1 MDIQFVSF
9 EQYCNLKKYKKFCDK
24 TIYKTFNELQKY
36 KDTEGNIID
45 ELSLFNKYISECT
58 KDNKEL
64 IINKNSMKTEDI
76 KSKEKKERVLGWKEN
91 LKLAFQQNKDIDPKN
106 LSEKEKK
113 YWQELQTSDVKK
125 KPKVTLLDKAKSL
138 KEKIIANAN
147 IFADKILNKAIA
159 KEEQQKAWET
169 RKEELKAEA
178 AKKRK
183 EAALKKREEKA
194 KKLTQIHAS
203 IPTKDTSKKQ
213 KAIDKEI
220 EKKHDEKMIAMETK
234 FENFNPKQRKLTKE
248 ERIERNR
255 KRAIKLVHHEE
266 IKDKI
271 KHTTKEEREKAAA
284 EARKAAYLAYKAE
297 MQRQAS
303 EIEADPTYQ
312 ARQKKRAKSEQE
324 RLNML
329 AEKRKAR
336 MDKLQRV
343 ELTQKQK
350 TLKDLEHFKLA
361 QERRNKKKLER
372 RQMYLS
378 KGGIQLPKVKNKVEI
393 RPIVEQPK
401 KQDSSKHRY
410 IVRTQYIDQPS
421 LTGDRVGAIV
431 CLPDK
436 LKDIVKYSFNKM
448 MEKESDKVVGY
459 FIYDSDNPEVC
470 IMEMV
475 NSKYREIDGVTI
487 TRLQKQDKTAA

>member
-1 MDIQFVSF
+1 
-9 EQYCNLKKYKKFCDK
+9 
-24 TIYKTFNELQKY
+24 
-36 KDTEGNIID
+36 
-45 ELSLFNKYISECT
+45 
-58 KDNKEL
+58 
-64 IINKNSMKTEDI
+64 MKTKDI
-76 KSKEKKERVLGWKEN
+76 KSTEKK
-91 LKLAFQQNKDIDPKN
+91 
-106 LSEKEKK
+106 
-113 YWQELQTSDVKK
+113 TSS
-125 KPKVTLLDKAKSL
+125 LDKVKAL

-147 IFADKILNKAIA
+147 ALADRILNKAIA

-169 RKEELKAEA
+169 RKKELKAEA

-194 KKLTQIHAS
+194 KKLSQIHSS

-213 KAIDKEI
+213 KAIDKVI
-220 EKKHDEKMIAMETK
+220 EEKHDEKMIAKETK
-234 FENFNPKQRKLTKE
+234 FEDFNPKRQKLTKE
-248 ERIERNR
+248 ERIERNK
-255 KRAIKLVHHEE
+255 KRAIKLIHHKE
-266 IKDKI
+266 IKDKT
-271 KHTTKEEREKAAA
+271 KHITKEEKERIAA
-284 EARKAAYLAYKAE
+284 EARKAGYLAYKAE
-297 MQRQAS
+297 MQKQAS
-303 EIEADPTYQ
+303 EIAADPKAYQ
-312 ARQKKRAKSEQE
+312 ARQEKRKKSEQE

-361 QERRNKKKLER
+361 QERRNEKKLQR

-378 KGGIQLPKVKNKVEI
+378 KGGIQLPKVKNKVEV
-393 RPIVEQPK
+393 RPIIEQPK

>member
-1 MDIQFVSF
+1 
-9 EQYCNLKKYKKFCDK
+9 
-24 TIYKTFNELQKY
+24 
-36 KDTEGNIID
+36 
-45 ELSLFNKYISECT
+45 
-58 KDNKEL
+58 
-64 IINKNSMKTEDI
+64 MKTKDI
-76 KSKEKKERVLGWKEN
+76 KSTEKK
-91 LKLAFQQNKDIDPKN
+91 I
-106 LSEKEKK
+106 S
-113 YWQELQTSDVKK
+113 S
-125 KPKVTLLDKAKSL
+125 LDKVKAL

-147 IFADKILNKAIA
+147 ALADRILSKAIA
-159 KEEQQKAWET
+159 KEEQEKAWET
-169 RKEELKAEA
+169 KKEELKAEA

-194 KKLTQIHAS
+194 KKLSQIHS
-203 IPTKDTSKKQ
+203 SVPTKDTSKKQ
-213 KAIDKEI
+213 KAIDKAI
-220 EKKHDEKMIAMETK
+220 EEKHDEKMIAKETK
-234 FENFNPKQRKLTKE
+234 FEDFNPKRQKLTKE
-248 ERIERNR
+248 ERIERNK
-255 KRAIKLVHHEE
+255 KRAIKLIHHKE
-266 IKDKI
+266 IKDKT
-271 KHTTKEEREKAAA
+271 KHITKEEKEKIAA
-284 EARKAAYLAYKAE
+284 EARKAGYLAYKAE
-297 MQRQAS
+297 MQKQAS
-303 EIEADPTYQ
+303 EIAADPKAYQ
-312 ARQKKRAKSEQE
+312 ARQEKRKESEQE

-350 TLKDLEHFKLA
+350 ILKDLEHFKLA
-361 QERRNKKKLER
+361 QERRNEKKLQR

-378 KGGIQLPKVKNKVEI
+378 KGGIQLPKVKNKVEV
-393 RPIVEQPK
+393 RPIIEQPK

>member
-1 MDIQFVSF
+1 
-9 EQYCNLKKYKKFCDK
+9 
-24 TIYKTFNELQKY
+24 
-36 KDTEGNIID
+36 
-45 ELSLFNKYISECT
+45 
-58 KDNKEL
+58 
-64 IINKNSMKTEDI
+64 MKTKDI
-76 KSKEKKERVLGWKEN
+76 KSTEKK
-91 LKLAFQQNKDIDPKN
+91 
-106 LSEKEKK
+106 
-113 YWQELQTSDVKK
+113 TSS
-125 KPKVTLLDKAKSL
+125 LDKVKAL

-147 IFADKILNKAIA
+147 ALADRILSKAIA
-159 KEEQQKAWET
+159 KEEQEKAWET
-169 RKEELKAEA
+169 RKKELKAEA

-194 KKLTQIHAS
+194 KKLSQIHSS

-213 KAIDKEI
+213 KAIDKVI
-220 EKKHDEKMIAMETK
+220 EEKHDEKMIAKETK
-234 FENFNPKQRKLTKE
+234 FEDFNPKRQKLTKE

-255 KRAIKLVHHEE
+255 KRAIKLVHHKE
-266 IKDKI
+266 IKDKT
-271 KHTTKEEREKAAA
+271 KHITKEEKERIAA
-284 EARKAAYLAYKAE
+284 EARKAGYLAYKAE
-297 MQRQAS
+297 MQKQAS
-303 EIEADPTYQ
+303 EIAADPKAYQ
-312 ARQKKRAKSEQE
+312 ARQEKRKKSEQE

-361 QERRNKKKLER
+361 QERRNEKKLQR

-378 KGGIQLPKVKNKVEI
+378 KGGIQLPKVKNKVEV
-393 RPIVEQPK
+393 RPIIEQPK

>member
-1 MDIQFVSF
+1 
-9 EQYCNLKKYKKFCDK
+9 
-24 TIYKTFNELQKY
+24 
-36 KDTEGNIID
+36 
-45 ELSLFNKYISECT
+45 
-58 KDNKEL
+58 
-64 IINKNSMKTEDI
+64 MKTKDI
-76 KSKEKKERVLGWKEN
+76 KSTEKK
-91 LKLAFQQNKDIDPKN
+91 I
-106 LSEKEKK
+106 S
-113 YWQELQTSDVKK
+113 S
-125 KPKVTLLDKAKSL
+125 LDKVKAL

-147 IFADKILNKAIA
+147 ALADRILSKAIA
-159 KEEQQKAWET
+159 KEEQEKAWET

-194 KKLTQIHAS
+194 KKLSQIHSS

-213 KAIDKEI
+213 KAIDKAI
-220 EKKHDEKMIAMETK
+220 EEKHDEKMIAKETK
-234 FENFNPKQRKLTKE
+234 FEDFNPKRQKLTKE
-248 ERIERNR
+248 EKE
-255 KRAIKLVHHEE
+255 
-266 IKDKI
+266 KI
-271 KHTTKEEREKAAA
+271 AA
-284 EARKAAYLAYKAE
+284 EARKAGYLAYKAK
-297 MQRQAS
+297 MQKQAS
-303 EIEADPTYQ
+303 EIAADPKAYQ
-312 ARQKKRAKSEQE
+312 VRQEKRKKSEQE

-361 QERRNKKKLER
+361 QERRNEKKLQR

-378 KGGIQLPKVKNKVEI
+378 KGSVQLPKVKNKVEV

>member
-1 MDIQFVSF
+1 MA
-9 EQYCNLKKYKKFCDK
+9 
-24 TIYKTFNELQKY
+24 
-36 KDTEGNIID
+36 
-45 ELSLFNKYISECT
+45 T
-58 KDNKEL
+58 K
-64 IINKNSMKTEDI
+64 DI

-91 LKLAFQQNKDIDPKN
+91 LKLAFQQN
-106 LSEKEKK
+106 
-113 YWQELQTSDVKK
+113 
-125 KPKVTLLDKAKSL
+125 
-138 KEKIIANAN
+138 
-147 IFADKILNKAIA
+147 
-159 KEEQQKAWET
+159 
-169 RKEELKAEA
+169 
-178 AKKRK
+178 
-183 EAALKKREEKA
+183 EEKA
-194 KKLTQIHAS
+194 KKLSQIHSS

-213 KAIDKEI
+213 KAIDKAI
-220 EKKHDEKMIAMETK
+220 EEKHDEKMIAKETK
-234 FENFNPKQRKLTKE
+234 FEDFNPKRQKLTKE
-248 ERIERNR
+248 ERIERNK
-255 KRAIKLVHHEE
+255 KRAIKLIHHKE
-266 IKDKI
+266 IKDKT
-271 KHTTKEEREKAAA
+271 KHITKEERERIAA
-284 EARKAAYLAYKAE
+284 EARKAGYLAYKAE
-297 MQRQAS
+297 MQKQAS
-303 EIEADPTYQ
+303 EIAADPKAYQ
-312 ARQKKRAKSEQE
+312 VRQEKRKKSEQE

-361 QERRNKKKLER
+361 QERRNEKKLQR

-378 KGGIQLPKVKNKVEI
+378 KGGIQLPKVKNKVEV
-393 RPIVEQPK
+393 RPIIEQPK

-475 NSKYREIDGVTI
+475 NSKYREIDGVII
-487 TRLQKQDKTAA
+487 TRLQKQNKTAA

>member
-1 MDIQFVSF
+1 MA
-9 EQYCNLKKYKKFCDK
+9 
-24 TIYKTFNELQKY
+24 
-36 KDTEGNIID
+36 
-45 ELSLFNKYISECT
+45 T
-58 KDNKEL
+58 K
-64 IINKNSMKTEDI
+64 DI
-76 KSKEKKERVLGWKEN
+76 KSTEKK
-91 LKLAFQQNKDIDPKN
+91 I
-106 LSEKEKK
+106 S
-113 YWQELQTSDVKK
+113 S
-125 KPKVTLLDKAKSL
+125 LDKVKAL

-147 IFADKILNKAIA
+147 ALADRILSKAIA
-159 KEEQQKAWET
+159 KEEQEKAWET
-169 RKEELKAEA
+169 RKKELKAEA

-194 KKLTQIHAS
+194 KKFSQIHSS

-213 KAIDKEI
+213 KAIDKVI
-220 EKKHDEKMIAMETK
+220 EEKHDEKMIAKETK
-234 FENFNPKQRKLTKE
+234 FEDFNPKRQKLTKE
-248 ERIERNR
+248 KRIERNK
-255 KRAIKLVHHEE
+255 KRAIKLIHHKE
-266 IKDKI
+266 IKDKT
-271 KHTTKEEREKAAA
+271 KHITKEEKERIAA
-284 EARKAAYLAYKAE
+284 EARKAGYLAYKAE
-297 MQRQAS
+297 MQKQAS
-303 EIEADPTYQ
+303 EIAADPKAYQ
-312 ARQKKRAKSEQE
+312 VRQEKRKKSEQE

-361 QERRNKKKLER
+361 QERRNEKKLQR

-378 KGGIQLPKVKNKVEI
+378 KGGIQLPKVKNKVEV

>member
-1 MDIQFVSF
+1 
-9 EQYCNLKKYKKFCDK
+9 
-24 TIYKTFNELQKY
+24 
-36 KDTEGNIID
+36 
-45 ELSLFNKYISECT
+45 
-58 KDNKEL
+58 
-64 IINKNSMKTEDI
+64 MKTKDI
-76 KSKEKKERVLGWKEN
+76 KSTEKK
-91 LKLAFQQNKDIDPKN
+91 I
-106 LSEKEKK
+106 S
-113 YWQELQTSDVKK
+113 S
-125 KPKVTLLDKAKSL
+125 LDKVKAL

-147 IFADKILNKAIA
+147 ALADRILSKAIA
-159 KEEQQKAWET
+159 KEEQEKAWET

-194 KKLTQIHAS
+194 KKLIQIHTS

-213 KAIDKEI
+213 KAIDEEI

-234 FENFNPKQRKLTKE
+234 FEDFDPKRQKLTKE
-248 ERIERNR
+248 ERIERNK
-255 KRAIKLVHHEE
+255 KRAIKLIHHKE

-271 KHTTKEEREKAAA
+271 KHTTKEEREKIAA
-284 EARKAAYLAYKAE
+284 EARKAGYLAYKAE

-303 EIEADPTYQ
+303 EIAADPKAYQ
-312 ARQKKRAKSEQE
+312 ARQEKRTKSEQE

-361 QERRNKKKLER
+361 QERRNEKKLQR

-378 KGGIQLPKVKNKVEI
+378 KDGIQLPKVKNKVEV

-470 IMEMV
+470 IIEMV

-487 TRLQKQDKTAA
+487 TRLQKQNKTAA

>member
-1 MDIQFVSF
+1 
-9 EQYCNLKKYKKFCDK
+9 
-24 TIYKTFNELQKY
+24 
-36 KDTEGNIID
+36 
-45 ELSLFNKYISECT
+45 
-58 KDNKEL
+58 
-64 IINKNSMKTEDI
+64 MKTKDI
-76 KSKEKKERVLGWKEN
+76 KSTEKK
-91 LKLAFQQNKDIDPKN
+91 I
-106 LSEKEKK
+106 S
-113 YWQELQTSDVKK
+113 S
-125 KPKVTLLDKAKSL
+125 LDKVKAL

-147 IFADKILNKAIA
+147 ALADRILSKAIA
-159 KEEQQKAWET
+159 KEEQEKAWET

-194 KKLTQIHAS
+194 KKLSQIHSS

-213 KAIDKEI
+213 KAIDKAI
-220 EKKHDEKMIAMETK
+220 EEKHDEKMIAKETK
-234 FENFNPKQRKLTKE
+234 FEDFNPKRQKLTKE
-248 ERIERNR
+248 ERIERNK
-255 KRAIKLVHHEE
+255 KRAIKLIHHKE

-271 KHTTKEEREKAAA
+271 KHITKEEKEKIAA
-284 EARKAAYLAYKAE
+284 EARKAGYLAYKAE
-297 MQRQAS
+297 MQKQAS
-303 EIEADPTYQ
+303 EIAADPKAYQ
-312 ARQKKRAKSEQE
+312 IRQEKRKKSEQE

-336 MDKLQRV
+336 MDKLQQV

-361 QERRNKKKLER
+361 QERRNEKKLQR

-378 KGGIQLPKVKNKVEI
+378 KGGIQLPKVKNKVEV

>member
-1 MDIQFVSF
+1 
-9 EQYCNLKKYKKFCDK
+9 
-24 TIYKTFNELQKY
+24 
-36 KDTEGNIID
+36 
-45 ELSLFNKYISECT
+45 
-58 KDNKEL
+58 
-64 IINKNSMKTEDI
+64 MKTKDI
-76 KSKEKKERVLGWKEN
+76 KSTEKK
-91 LKLAFQQNKDIDPKN
+91 I
-106 LSEKEKK
+106 S
-113 YWQELQTSDVKK
+113 S
-125 KPKVTLLDKAKSL
+125 LDKVKAL

-147 IFADKILNKAIA
+147 ALADRILSKAIA
-159 KEEQQKAWET
+159 KEEQEKAWET

-194 KKLTQIHAS
+194 KKLSQIHSS

-213 KAIDKEI
+213 KAIDKAI
-220 EKKHDEKMIAMETK
+220 EEKHDEKMIAKETK
-234 FENFNPKQRKLTKE
+234 FEDFNPKRQKLTKE
-248 ERIERNR
+248 ERIERNK
-255 KRAIKLVHHEE
+255 KRAIKLIHHKE
-266 IKDKI
+266 IKDKT
-271 KHTTKEEREKAAA
+271 KHITKEEKERIAA
-284 EARKAAYLAYKAE
+284 EARKAGYLAYKAE
-297 MQRQAS
+297 MQKQAS
-303 EIEADPTYQ
+303 EIAADPKAYQ
-312 ARQKKRAKSEQE
+312 VRQEKRKKSEQE

-361 QERRNKKKLER
+361 QERRNEKKLQR

-378 KGGIQLPKVKNKVEI
+378 KGGIQLPKVKNKVEV
-393 RPIVEQPK
+393 RPIIEQPK

>member
-1 MDIQFVSF
+1 
-9 EQYCNLKKYKKFCDK
+9 
-24 TIYKTFNELQKY
+24 
-36 KDTEGNIID
+36 
-45 ELSLFNKYISECT
+45 
-58 KDNKEL
+58 
-64 IINKNSMKTEDI
+64 MKTKDI
-76 KSKEKKERVLGWKEN
+76 KSTEKK
-91 LKLAFQQNKDIDPKN
+91 I
-106 LSEKEKK
+106 S
-113 YWQELQTSDVKK
+113 S
-125 KPKVTLLDKAKSL
+125 LDKVKAL

-147 IFADKILNKAIA
+147 ALADRILSKAIA
-159 KEEQQKAWET
+159 KEEQEKAWET

-194 KKLTQIHAS
+194 KKLSQIHSS

-213 KAIDKEI
+213 KAIDKAI
-220 EKKHDEKMIAMETK
+220 EEKHDEKMIAKEIK
-234 FENFNPKQRKLTKE
+234 FEDFNPKRQKLTKE
-248 ERIERNR
+248 ERIERNK
-255 KRAIKLVHHEE
+255 KRAIKLIHHKE
-266 IKDKI
+266 IKDKT
-271 KHTTKEEREKAAA
+271 KHITKEEKEKIAA
-284 EARKAAYLAYKAE
+284 EARKAGYLAYKAE
-297 MQRQAS
+297 MQKQAS
-303 EIEADPTYQ
+303 EIAADPKAYQ
-312 ARQKKRAKSEQE
+312 VRQEKRKKSEQE

-336 MDKLQRV
+336 MDKLQQV

-361 QERRNKKKLER
+361 QERRNEKKLQR

-378 KGGIQLPKVKNKVEI
+378 KGGIQLPKVKNKVEV
-393 RPIVEQPK
+393 RPIIEQPK

>member
-1 MDIQFVSF
+1 
-9 EQYCNLKKYKKFCDK
+9 
-24 TIYKTFNELQKY
+24 
-36 KDTEGNIID
+36 
-45 ELSLFNKYISECT
+45 
-58 KDNKEL
+58 
-64 IINKNSMKTEDI
+64 MKTKDI
-76 KSKEKKERVLGWKEN
+76 KST
-91 LKLAFQQNKDIDPKN
+91 
-106 LSEKEKK
+106 EKEI
-113 YWQELQTSDVKK
+113 SS
-125 KPKVTLLDKAKSL
+125 LDKVKAL

-147 IFADKILNKAIA
+147 ALADRILSKAIA
-159 KEEQQKAWET
+159 KEEQEKAWET
-169 RKEELKAEA
+169 RKKELKAEA

-194 KKLTQIHAS
+194 KKLSQIHSS

-213 KAIDKEI
+213 KAIDKTI
-220 EKKHDEKMIAMETK
+220 EEKHDEKMIAKETK
-234 FENFNPKQRKLTKE
+234 FEDFNPKRQKLTKE
-248 ERIERNR
+248 ERIERNK
-255 KRAIKLVHHEE
+255 KRAIKLIHHKE
-266 IKDKI
+266 IKDKT
-271 KHTTKEEREKAAA
+271 KHITKEEKERIAA
-284 EARKAAYLAYKAE
+284 EARKAGYLAYKAE
-297 MQRQAS
+297 MQKQAS
-303 EIEADPTYQ
+303 EIAADPEAYQ
-312 ARQKKRAKSEQE
+312 VRQEKRKKSEQE

-361 QERRNKKKLER
+361 QERRNEKKLQR

-378 KGGIQLPKVKNKVEI
+378 KGGIQLPKVKNKVEV
-393 RPIVEQPK
+393 RPITEQPK

-487 TRLQKQDKTAA
+487 TRLQKQNKTAA

>member
-1 MDIQFVSF
+1 
-9 EQYCNLKKYKKFCDK
+9 
-24 TIYKTFNELQKY
+24 
-36 KDTEGNIID
+36 
-45 ELSLFNKYISECT
+45 
-58 KDNKEL
+58 
-64 IINKNSMKTEDI
+64 MKTKDI
-76 KSKEKKERVLGWKEN
+76 KSTEKK
-91 LKLAFQQNKDIDPKN
+91 
-106 LSEKEKK
+106 
-113 YWQELQTSDVKK
+113 TSS
-125 KPKVTLLDKAKSL
+125 LDKVKAL

-147 IFADKILNKAIA
+147 ALADRILNKAIA

-194 KKLTQIHAS
+194 KKLIQIHTS

-213 KAIDKEI
+213 KAIDEEI

-234 FENFNPKQRKLTKE
+234 FEDFDPKRQKLTKE

-255 KRAIKLVHHEE
+255 KRAIKLVHHKE

-303 EIEADPTYQ
+303 EIAADPKAYQ
-312 ARQKKRAKSEQE
+312 ARQKKRKKSEQE

-336 MDKLQRV
+336 MDKLQQV

-350 TLKDLEHFKLA
+350 ILKDLEHFKLA
-361 QERRNKKKLER
+361 QERRNEKKLQR

-378 KGGIQLPKVKNKVEI
+378 KGGIQLPKVKNKVEV
-393 RPIVEQPK
+393 RPIIEQPK

-487 TRLQKQDKTAA
+487 TRLQKQNKTAA

>member
-1 MDIQFVSF
+1 
-9 EQYCNLKKYKKFCDK
+9 
-24 TIYKTFNELQKY
+24 
-36 KDTEGNIID
+36 
-45 ELSLFNKYISECT
+45 
-58 KDNKEL
+58 
-64 IINKNSMKTEDI
+64 MKTKDI
-76 KSKEKKERVLGWKEN
+76 KSTEKK
-91 LKLAFQQNKDIDPKN
+91 I
-106 LSEKEKK
+106 S
-113 YWQELQTSDVKK
+113 S
-125 KPKVTLLDKAKSL
+125 LDKVKAL

-147 IFADKILNKAIA
+147 ALADRILSKAIA
-159 KEEQQKAWET
+159 KEEQEKAWET

-194 KKLTQIHAS
+194 KKLSQIHSS

-213 KAIDKEI
+213 KAIDKAI
-220 EKKHDEKMIAMETK
+220 EEEHDEKMIAKETK
-234 FENFNPKQRKLTKE
+234 FEDFNPKRQKLTKE
-248 ERIERNR
+248 ERIERNK
-255 KRAIKLVHHEE
+255 KRTIKLIHHKE
-266 IKDKI
+266 IKDKT
-271 KHTTKEEREKAAA
+271 KHITKEEREKIAA
-284 EARKAAYLAYKAE
+284 EARKAGYLAYKAE
-297 MQRQAS
+297 MQKQAS
-303 EIEADPTYQ
+303 EIAADPKAYQ
-312 ARQKKRAKSEQE
+312 ARQEKREKSEQE

-431 CLPDK
+431 CLSDK

>member
-1 MDIQFVSF
+1 
-9 EQYCNLKKYKKFCDK
+9 
-24 TIYKTFNELQKY
+24 
-36 KDTEGNIID
+36 
-45 ELSLFNKYISECT
+45 
-58 KDNKEL
+58 
-64 IINKNSMKTEDI
+64 MKTKDI
-76 KSKEKKERVLGWKEN
+76 KSIEKK
-91 LKLAFQQNKDIDPKN
+91 
-106 LSEKEKK
+106 
-113 YWQELQTSDVKK
+113 TSS
-125 KPKVTLLDKAKSL
+125 LDKVKAL

-147 IFADKILNKAIA
+147 ALADRILNKAIA

-194 KKLTQIHAS
+194 KKLSQIHSS

-213 KAIDKEI
+213 KAIDKAI
-220 EKKHDEKMIAMETK
+220 EEKHDKKIIAKETK
-234 FENFNPKQRKLTKE
+234 FEDFNPKRQKLTKE
-248 ERIERNR
+248 ERIERNK
-255 KRAIKLVHHEE
+255 KRAIKLIHHKE
-266 IKDKI
+266 IKDKT
-271 KHTTKEEREKAAA
+271 KHITKEEKEKIAA
-284 EARKAAYLAYKAE
+284 EARKAGYLAYKAE
-297 MQRQAS
+297 MQKQAS
-303 EIEADPTYQ
+303 EIAADPKAYQ
-312 ARQKKRAKSEQE
+312 VRQEKRKKSEQE

-336 MDKLQRV
+336 MDKLQQV

-361 QERRNKKKLER
+361 QERRNEKKLQR

-378 KGGIQLPKVKNKVEI
+378 KDGIQLPKVKNKVEI

>member
-1 MDIQFVSF
+1 
-9 EQYCNLKKYKKFCDK
+9 
-24 TIYKTFNELQKY
+24 
-36 KDTEGNIID
+36 
-45 ELSLFNKYISECT
+45 
-58 KDNKEL
+58 
-64 IINKNSMKTEDI
+64 MKTKDI
-76 KSKEKKERVLGWKEN
+76 KSTEKK
-91 LKLAFQQNKDIDPKN
+91 
-106 LSEKEKK
+106 
-113 YWQELQTSDVKK
+113 TSS
-125 KPKVTLLDKAKSL
+125 LDKVKAL

-147 IFADKILNKAIA
+147 ALADRILNKAIA

-169 RKEELKAEA
+169 RKEKLKAEA

-194 KKLTQIHAS
+194 KKLIQIHTS

-213 KAIDKEI
+213 KAIDEEI

-234 FENFNPKQRKLTKE
+234 FEDFDPKRQKLTKE

-255 KRAIKLVHHEE
+255 KRAIKLVHHKE

-303 EIEADPTYQ
+303 EIAADPKAYQ
-312 ARQKKRAKSEQE
+312 ARQEKRKKSEQE

-336 MDKLQRV
+336 MDKLQQV

-350 TLKDLEHFKLA
+350 ILKDLEHFKLA
-361 QERRNKKKLER
+361 QERRNEKKLQR

-378 KGGIQLPKVKNKVEI
+378 KGGIQLPKVKNKVEV
-393 RPIVEQPK
+393 RPIIEQPK

-431 CLPDK
+431 CLSDK

-487 TRLQKQDKTAA
+487 TRLQKQNKTAA

>member
-1 MDIQFVSF
+1 
-9 EQYCNLKKYKKFCDK
+9 
-24 TIYKTFNELQKY
+24 
-36 KDTEGNIID
+36 
-45 ELSLFNKYISECT
+45 
-58 KDNKEL
+58 
-64 IINKNSMKTEDI
+64 MKTKDI
-76 KSKEKKERVLGWKEN
+76 KSTEKK
-91 LKLAFQQNKDIDPKN
+91 I
-106 LSEKEKK
+106 S
-113 YWQELQTSDVKK
+113 S
-125 KPKVTLLDKAKSL
+125 LDKAKAL

-147 IFADKILNKAIA
+147 ALADRILSKAIA
-159 KEEQQKAWET
+159 KEEQEKAWKT
-169 RKEELKAEA
+169 RKKELKAEA

-194 KKLTQIHAS
+194 KKLSQIHSS

-213 KAIDKEI
+213 KAIDKAI
-220 EKKHDEKMIAMETK
+220 EEKHDEKMIAKETK
-234 FENFNPKQRKLTKE
+234 FEDFNPKRQKLTKE
-248 ERIERNR
+248 ERIERNK
-255 KRAIKLVHHEE
+255 KRAIKLIHHKE

-271 KHTTKEEREKAAA
+271 KHITKEEKEKIAA
-284 EARKAAYLAYKAE
+284 EARKAGYLAYKAE
-297 MQRQAS
+297 MQKQAS
-303 EIEADPTYQ
+303 EIAADPKAYQ
-312 ARQKKRAKSEQE
+312 IRQEKRKKSEQK

-361 QERRNKKKLER
+361 QERRNEKKLQR

-378 KGGIQLPKVKNKVEI
+378 KGGIQLPKVKNKVEV

>member
-1 MDIQFVSF
+1 
-9 EQYCNLKKYKKFCDK
+9 
-24 TIYKTFNELQKY
+24 
-36 KDTEGNIID
+36 
-45 ELSLFNKYISECT
+45 
-58 KDNKEL
+58 
-64 IINKNSMKTEDI
+64 MKTKDI
-76 KSKEKKERVLGWKEN
+76 KSTEKK
-91 LKLAFQQNKDIDPKN
+91 I
-106 LSEKEKK
+106 S
-113 YWQELQTSDVKK
+113 S
-125 KPKVTLLDKAKSL
+125 LDKVKAL

-147 IFADKILNKAIA
+147 ALADRILSKAIA
-159 KEEQQKAWET
+159 KEEQEKAWET
-169 RKEELKAEA
+169 RKKELKAEA

-194 KKLTQIHAS
+194 KKLSQIHSS

-213 KAIDKEI
+213 KAIDKAI
-220 EKKHDEKMIAMETK
+220 EEKHDEKMIAKEIK
-234 FENFNPKQRKLTKE
+234 FEDFNPKRQKLTKE
-248 ERIERNR
+248 ERIERNK
-255 KRAIKLVHHEE
+255 KRAIKLIHHKG
-266 IKDKI
+266 IKNKT
-271 KHTTKEEREKAAA
+271 KHITKEEKEKIAA
-284 EARKAAYLAYKAE
+284 EARKAGYLAYKAE
-297 MQRQAS
+297 MQKQAS
-303 EIEADPTYQ
+303 EIAADPKAYQ
-312 ARQKKRAKSEQE
+312 ARQEKRKKSEQE

-336 MDKLQRV
+336 MDKLQQV

-350 TLKDLEHFKLA
+350 ILKDLEHFKLA
-361 QERRNKKKLER
+361 QERRNEKKLQR

-378 KGGIQLPKVKNKVEI
+378 KGGIQLPKVKNKVEV
-393 RPIVEQPK
+393 RPIIEQPK

-487 TRLQKQDKTAA
+487 TRLQKQNKTAA

>member
-1 MDIQFVSF
+1 
-9 EQYCNLKKYKKFCDK
+9 
-24 TIYKTFNELQKY
+24 
-36 KDTEGNIID
+36 
-45 ELSLFNKYISECT
+45 
-58 KDNKEL
+58 
-64 IINKNSMKTEDI
+64 MKTKDI
-76 KSKEKKERVLGWKEN
+76 KSTEKK
-91 LKLAFQQNKDIDPKN
+91 I
-106 LSEKEKK
+106 S
-113 YWQELQTSDVKK
+113 S
-125 KPKVTLLDKAKSL
+125 LDKVKAL

-147 IFADKILNKAIA
+147 ALADRILSKAIA
-159 KEEQQKAWET
+159 KEEQEKAWET

-194 KKLTQIHAS
+194 KKLSQIHSS

-213 KAIDKEI
+213 KAIDKAI
-220 EKKHDEKMIAMETK
+220 EEKHDKKMIAKETK
-234 FENFNPKQRKLTKE
+234 FEDFNPKRQKLTKE
-248 ERIERNR
+248 ERIERN
-255 KRAIKLVHHEE
+255 KKCAIKLIHHKE
-266 IKDKI
+266 IKDKT
-271 KHTTKEEREKAAA
+271 KHITKEERERIVA
-284 EARKAAYLAYKAE
+284 EARKAGYLAYKAE
-297 MQRQAS
+297 MQKQAS
-303 EIEADPTYQ
+303 EIAADPKAYQ
-312 ARQKKRAKSEQE
+312 ARQEKRKKSEQE

-336 MDKLQRV
+336 MDKLQQV

-361 QERRNKKKLER
+361 QERRNEKKLQR

-378 KGGIQLPKVKNKVEI
+378 KDGIQLPKVKNKVEV
-393 RPIVEQPK
+393 RPIIEQPK

>member
-1 MDIQFVSF
+1 
-9 EQYCNLKKYKKFCDK
+9 
-24 TIYKTFNELQKY
+24 
-36 KDTEGNIID
+36 
-45 ELSLFNKYISECT
+45 
-58 KDNKEL
+58 
-64 IINKNSMKTEDI
+64 MKTKDI
-76 KSKEKKERVLGWKEN
+76 KSTEKK
-91 LKLAFQQNKDIDPKN
+91 
-106 LSEKEKK
+106 
-113 YWQELQTSDVKK
+113 TSS
-125 KPKVTLLDKAKSL
+125 LDKVKAL

-147 IFADKILNKAIA
+147 ALADRILNKAIA

-194 KKLTQIHAS
+194 KKLIQIHTS

-213 KAIDKEI
+213 KAIDEET
-220 EKKHDEKMIAMETK
+220 EKKHDEKMIAMETM
-234 FENFNPKQRKLTKE
+234 FEDFDPKRQKLTKE

-255 KRAIKLVHHEE
+255 KRAIELVHHKE

-303 EIEADPTYQ
+303 EIAADPKAYQ
-312 ARQKKRAKSEQE
+312 ARQEKRKKSEQE

-336 MDKLQRV
+336 MDKLQQV

-350 TLKDLEHFKLA
+350 ILKDLEHFKLA
-361 QERRNKKKLER
+361 QERRNEKKLQR

-410 IVRTQYIDQPS
+410 IVRTQYIDQS
-421 LTGDRVGAIV
+421 SFTGDRVGAIV

>member
-1 MDIQFVSF
+1 
-9 EQYCNLKKYKKFCDK
+9 
-24 TIYKTFNELQKY
+24 
-36 KDTEGNIID
+36 
-45 ELSLFNKYISECT
+45 
-58 KDNKEL
+58 
-64 IINKNSMKTEDI
+64 MKTKDI
-76 KSKEKKERVLGWKEN
+76 KSTEKK
-91 LKLAFQQNKDIDPKN
+91 
-106 LSEKEKK
+106 
-113 YWQELQTSDVKK
+113 TSS
-125 KPKVTLLDKAKSL
+125 LDKVKAL

-147 IFADKILNKAIA
+147 ALADRILSKAIA
-159 KEEQQKAWET
+159 KEEQEKAWET

-194 KKLTQIHAS
+194 KKLSQIHSS

-213 KAIDKEI
+213 KAIDKAI
-220 EKKHDEKMIAMETK
+220 EEKHDEKMIAKETK
-234 FENFNPKQRKLTKE
+234 FEDFNPKRQKLTKE
-248 ERIERNR
+248 ERIERNK
-255 KRAIKLVHHEE
+255 KRAIKLIHHKE

-271 KHTTKEEREKAAA
+271 KHTTKEEREKIAA
-284 EARKAAYLAYKAE
+284 EARKAGYLAYKAE

-303 EIEADPTYQ
+303 EIAADPKAYQ
-312 ARQKKRAKSEQE
+312 VRQEKREKSEQE

-343 ELTQKQK
+343 ELIQKQK
-350 TLKDLEHFKLA
+350 ILKDLEHFKLA
-361 QERRNKKKLER
+361 QERRNEKKLQR

-378 KGGIQLPKVKNKVEI
+378 KGSIQLPKVKNKVEV
-393 RPIVEQPK
+393 RPIIEQPK

>member
-1 MDIQFVSF
+1 
-9 EQYCNLKKYKKFCDK
+9 
-24 TIYKTFNELQKY
+24 
-36 KDTEGNIID
+36 
-45 ELSLFNKYISECT
+45 
-58 KDNKEL
+58 
-64 IINKNSMKTEDI
+64 MKTKDI
-76 KSKEKKERVLGWKEN
+76 KSTEKK
-91 LKLAFQQNKDIDPKN
+91 I
-106 LSEKEKK
+106 S
-113 YWQELQTSDVKK
+113 S
-125 KPKVTLLDKAKSL
+125 LDKVKAL

-147 IFADKILNKAIA
+147 ALADRILSEAIA
-159 KEEQQKAWET
+159 KEKQEKAWET
-169 RKEELKAEA
+169 RKKELKAEA

-194 KKLTQIHAS
+194 KKLSQIHSS

-213 KAIDKEI
+213 KAIDKAI
-220 EKKHDEKMIAMETK
+220 EEKHDEKMIAKETK
-234 FENFNPKQRKLTKE
+234 FEDFNPKRQKLTKE
-248 ERIERNR
+248 ERIERNK
-255 KRAIKLVHHEE
+255 KRAIKLIHHKE

-271 KHTTKEEREKAAA
+271 KHITKEEKEKIAA
-284 EARKAAYLAYKAE
+284 EARKAGYLAYKAE
-297 MQRQAS
+297 MQKQAS
-303 EIEADPTYQ
+303 EIAADPKAYQ
-312 ARQKKRAKSEQE
+312 IRQEKRKKSEQE

-361 QERRNKKKLER
+361 QERRNEKKLQR

-378 KGGIQLPKVKNKVEI
+378 KGGIQLSKVKNKVEI

>member
-1 MDIQFVSF
+1 
-9 EQYCNLKKYKKFCDK
+9 
-24 TIYKTFNELQKY
+24 
-36 KDTEGNIID
+36 
-45 ELSLFNKYISECT
+45 
-58 KDNKEL
+58 
-64 IINKNSMKTEDI
+64 MKTKDI
-76 KSKEKKERVLGWKEN
+76 KSTEKK
-91 LKLAFQQNKDIDPKN
+91 I
-106 LSEKEKK
+106 S
-113 YWQELQTSDVKK
+113 S
-125 KPKVTLLDKAKSL
+125 LDKVKAL

-147 IFADKILNKAIA
+147 ALADRILSKAIA
-159 KEEQQKAWET
+159 KEEQEKAWET

-194 KKLTQIHAS
+194 KKLSQIHSS

-213 KAIDKEI
+213 KAIDKAI
-220 EKKHDEKMIAMETK
+220 EEKHDKKIIAKETK
-234 FENFNPKQRKLTKE
+234 FEDFNPKRQKLTKE
-248 ERIERNR
+248 ERIERNK
-255 KRAIKLVHHEE
+255 KRAIKLIHHKE

-271 KHTTKEEREKAAA
+271 KHTTKEEREKIAA
-284 EARKAAYLAYKAE
+284 EARKAGYLAYKAE
-297 MQRQAS
+297 MQKQAS
-303 EIEADPTYQ
+303 EIAADPKAYQ
-312 ARQKKRAKSEQE
+312 ARQEKRAKSEQE
-324 RLNML
+324 RLSML

-336 MDKLQRV
+336 MEKLQRV
-343 ELTQKQK
+343 EFTQKQK

-361 QERRNKKKLER
+361 QERRNEKKLQR

-378 KGGIQLPKVKNKVEI
+378 KGGVQLPKVKNKVEI
-393 RPIVEQPK
+393 RPVVEQPK
-401 KQDSSKHRY
+401 KQDNSKHRY

-487 TRLQKQDKTAA
+487 TRLQKQNKTAA

>member
-1 MDIQFVSF
+1 
-9 EQYCNLKKYKKFCDK
+9 
-24 TIYKTFNELQKY
+24 
-36 KDTEGNIID
+36 
-45 ELSLFNKYISECT
+45 
-58 KDNKEL
+58 
-64 IINKNSMKTEDI
+64 MKTKDI
-76 KSKEKKERVLGWKEN
+76 KSTEKK
-91 LKLAFQQNKDIDPKN
+91 I
-106 LSEKEKK
+106 S
-113 YWQELQTSDVKK
+113 S
-125 KPKVTLLDKAKSL
+125 LDKVKAL

-147 IFADKILNKAIA
+147 ALADRILSKAIA
-159 KEEQQKAWET
+159 KEEQEKAWET

-194 KKLTQIHAS
+194 KKLSQIHSS

-213 KAIDKEI
+213 KAIDKAI
-220 EKKHDEKMIAMETK
+220 EEKHDEKMIAKEIK
-234 FENFNPKQRKLTKE
+234 FEDFNPKRQKLTKE
-248 ERIERNR
+248 ERIERNK
-255 KRAIKLVHHEE
+255 KRAIKLIHHKE
-266 IKDKI
+266 IKDKT
-271 KHTTKEEREKAAA
+271 KHITKEKKEKIAA
-284 EARKAAYLAYKAE
+284 EARKAGYLAYKAE
-297 MQRQAS
+297 MQKQAS
-303 EIEADPTYQ
+303 EIAADPKAYQ
-312 ARQKKRAKSEQE
+312 IRQEKRKKSEQE

-361 QERRNKKKLER
+361 QERRNKKKLQR

-378 KGGIQLPKVKNKVEI
+378 KGGIQLPKVKNKVEV
-393 RPIVEQPK
+393 RPIIEQPK

>member
-1 MDIQFVSF
+1 
-9 EQYCNLKKYKKFCDK
+9 
-24 TIYKTFNELQKY
+24 
-36 KDTEGNIID
+36 
-45 ELSLFNKYISECT
+45 
-58 KDNKEL
+58 
-64 IINKNSMKTEDI
+64 MKTKDI
-76 KSKEKKERVLGWKEN
+76 KSTEKK
-91 LKLAFQQNKDIDPKN
+91 I
-106 LSEKEKK
+106 S
-113 YWQELQTSDVKK
+113 S
-125 KPKVTLLDKAKSL
+125 LDKVKAL

-147 IFADKILNKAIA
+147 ALADRILSKAIA
-159 KEEQQKAWET
+159 KEEQEKAWET

-194 KKLTQIHAS
+194 KKLSQIHSS

-213 KAIDKEI
+213 KAIDKAI
-220 EKKHDEKMIAMETK
+220 EEKHDEKMIAKETK
-234 FENFNPKQRKLTKE
+234 FEDFNPKRQKLTKE
-248 ERIERNR
+248 ERIERNK
-255 KRAIKLVHHEE
+255 KRAIKLIHHKE
-266 IKDKI
+266 IKDKT
-271 KHTTKEEREKAAA
+271 KHITKEEKEKIAA
-284 EARKAAYLAYKAE
+284 EARKAGYLAYKAE
-297 MQRQAS
+297 MQKQAS
-303 EIEADPTYQ
+303 EIAADPKAYQ
-312 ARQKKRAKSEQE
+312 ARQEKRKKSEQE

-336 MDKLQRV
+336 MDKLQQV

-350 TLKDLEHFKLA
+350 ILKDLEHFKLA
-361 QERRNKKKLER
+361 QERRNEKKLQR

-378 KGGIQLPKVKNKVEI
+378 KGGIQLPKVKNKVEV
-393 RPIVEQPK
+393 RPIIEQPK

>member
-1 MDIQFVSF
+1 
-9 EQYCNLKKYKKFCDK
+9 
-24 TIYKTFNELQKY
+24 
-36 KDTEGNIID
+36 
-45 ELSLFNKYISECT
+45 
-58 KDNKEL
+58 
-64 IINKNSMKTEDI
+64 MKTKDI
-76 KSKEKKERVLGWKEN
+76 KSTEKK
-91 LKLAFQQNKDIDPKN
+91 I
-106 LSEKEKK
+106 S
-113 YWQELQTSDVKK
+113 S
-125 KPKVTLLDKAKSL
+125 LDKVKAL

-147 IFADKILNKAIA
+147 ALADRILSKAIA
-159 KEEQQKAWET
+159 KEEQEKAWET
-169 RKEELKAEA
+169 RKKELKAEA

-194 KKLTQIHAS
+194 KKLSQIHSS

-213 KAIDKEI
+213 KAIDKTI
-220 EKKHDEKMIAMETK
+220 EEKHDEKMIAKETK
-234 FENFNPKQRKLTKE
+234 FEDFNPKRQKLTKE
-248 ERIERNR
+248 ERIERNK
-255 KRAIKLVHHEE
+255 KRAIKLIHHKE
-266 IKDKI
+266 IKDKT
-271 KHTTKEEREKAAA
+271 KHITKEEKERIAA
-284 EARKAAYLAYKAE
+284 EARKAGYLAYKAE
-297 MQRQAS
+297 MQKQAS
-303 EIEADPTYQ
+303 EIAADPEAYQ
-312 ARQKKRAKSEQE
+312 VRQEKRKKSEQE

-336 MDKLQRV
+336 MNKLQRV

-361 QERRNKKKLER
+361 QERRNEKKLQR

-378 KGGIQLPKVKNKVEI
+378 KGGIQLPKVKNKVEV
-393 RPIVEQPK
+393 RPITEQPK

-487 TRLQKQDKTAA
+487 TRLQKQNKTAA

>member
-1 MDIQFVSF
+1 
-9 EQYCNLKKYKKFCDK
+9 
-24 TIYKTFNELQKY
+24 
-36 KDTEGNIID
+36 
-45 ELSLFNKYISECT
+45 
-58 KDNKEL
+58 
-64 IINKNSMKTEDI
+64 MKTKDI
-76 KSKEKKERVLGWKEN
+76 KSTEKK
-91 LKLAFQQNKDIDPKN
+91 I
-106 LSEKEKK
+106 S
-113 YWQELQTSDVKK
+113 S
-125 KPKVTLLDKAKSL
+125 LDKVKAL

-147 IFADKILNKAIA
+147 ALADRILSKAIA
-159 KEEQQKAWET
+159 KEEQEKAWET
-169 RKEELKAEA
+169 RKKELKAEA

-194 KKLTQIHAS
+194 KKLSQIHSS

-213 KAIDKEI
+213 KAIDKAI
-220 EKKHDEKMIAMETK
+220 EEKHDEKMIAKETK
-234 FENFNPKQRKLTKE
+234 FEDYNPKRQKLTKE
-248 ERIERNR
+248 ERIERNK
-255 KRAIKLVHHEE
+255 KRAIKLIHHKE

-271 KHTTKEEREKAAA
+271 KHITKEEKEKIAA
-284 EARKAAYLAYKAE
+284 EARKAGYLAYKAE
-297 MQRQAS
+297 MQKQAS
-303 EIEADPTYQ
+303 EIAADPKAYQ
-312 ARQKKRAKSEQE
+312 IRQEKRKKSEQE

-361 QERRNKKKLER
+361 QERRNEKKLQR

-378 KGGIQLPKVKNKVEI
+378 KGGIQLPKVKNKVEV

>member
-1 MDIQFVSF
+1 
-9 EQYCNLKKYKKFCDK
+9 
-24 TIYKTFNELQKY
+24 
-36 KDTEGNIID
+36 
-45 ELSLFNKYISECT
+45 
-58 KDNKEL
+58 
-64 IINKNSMKTEDI
+64 MKTKDI
-76 KSKEKKERVLGWKEN
+76 KSTEKK
-91 LKLAFQQNKDIDPKN
+91 
-106 LSEKEKK
+106 
-113 YWQELQTSDVKK
+113 TSS
-125 KPKVTLLDKAKSL
+125 LDKVKAL

-147 IFADKILNKAIA
+147 ALADRILNKAIA

-178 AKKRK
+178 TKKRK

-194 KKLTQIHAS
+194 KKLIQIHAS

-213 KAIDKEI
+213 KVIDKEI

-234 FENFNPKQRKLTKE
+234 FEDFDPKRQKLTKE
-248 ERIERNR
+248 ERIERNK
-255 KRAIKLVHHEE
+255 KRAIKLIHHKE

-271 KHTTKEEREKAAA
+271 KHTTKAG
-284 EARKAAYLAYKAE
+284 YLAYKAE

-303 EIEADPTYQ
+303 EIAADPKAYQ
-312 ARQKKRAKSEQE
+312 ARQEKRAKSEQE
-324 RLNML
+324 RLSML

-336 MDKLQRV
+336 MEKLQRV

>member
-1 MDIQFVSF
+1 
-9 EQYCNLKKYKKFCDK
+9 
-24 TIYKTFNELQKY
+24 
-36 KDTEGNIID
+36 
-45 ELSLFNKYISECT
+45 
-58 KDNKEL
+58 
-64 IINKNSMKTEDI
+64 MKTKDI
-76 KSKEKKERVLGWKEN
+76 KSTEKK
-91 LKLAFQQNKDIDPKN
+91 I
-106 LSEKEKK
+106 S
-113 YWQELQTSDVKK
+113 S
-125 KPKVTLLDKAKSL
+125 LDKVKAL

-147 IFADKILNKAIA
+147 ALADRILSKAIA
-159 KEEQQKAWET
+159 KEEQEKAWET
-169 RKEELKAEA
+169 RKKELKAEA

-194 KKLTQIHAS
+194 KKLSQIHSS

-213 KAIDKEI
+213 KAIDKVI
-220 EKKHDEKMIAMETK
+220 EEKHDEKMIAKETK
-234 FENFNPKQRKLTKE
+234 FEDFNPKRQKLTKE
-248 ERIERNR
+248 ERIERNK
-255 KRAIKLVHHEE
+255 KRAIKLIHHKE
-266 IKDKI
+266 IKDKT
-271 KHTTKEEREKAAA
+271 KHITKEEKERIAA
-284 EARKAAYLAYKAE
+284 EARKAGYLAYKAE
-297 MQRQAS
+297 MQKQAS
-303 EIEADPTYQ
+303 EIAADPKAYQ
-312 ARQKKRAKSEQE
+312 ARQEKRKKSEQE

-361 QERRNKKKLER
+361 QERRNEKKLQR

-378 KGGIQLPKVKNKVEI
+378 KGGIQLPKVKNKVEV
-393 RPIVEQPK
+393 RPIIEQPK

-487 TRLQKQDKTAA
+487 TRLQKQNKTAA

>member
-1 MDIQFVSF
+1 
-9 EQYCNLKKYKKFCDK
+9 
-24 TIYKTFNELQKY
+24 
-36 KDTEGNIID
+36 
-45 ELSLFNKYISECT
+45 
-58 KDNKEL
+58 
-64 IINKNSMKTEDI
+64 MKTKDI
-76 KSKEKKERVLGWKEN
+76 KSTEKK
-91 LKLAFQQNKDIDPKN
+91 
-106 LSEKEKK
+106 
-113 YWQELQTSDVKK
+113 TSS
-125 KPKVTLLDKAKSL
+125 LDKVKAL

-147 IFADKILNKAIA
+147 ALADRILSKAIA
-159 KEEQQKAWET
+159 KEEQEKAWET
-169 RKEELKAEA
+169 KKEELKAEA

-194 KKLTQIHAS
+194 KKLSQIHSS

-213 KAIDKEI
+213 KAIDKAI
-220 EKKHDEKMIAMETK
+220 EEKHDEKMIAKETK
-234 FENFNPKQRKLTKE
+234 FEDFNPKRQKLTKE
-248 ERIERNR
+248 ERIERNK
-255 KRAIKLVHHEE
+255 KRAIKLIHHKE
-266 IKDKI
+266 IKDKT
-271 KHTTKEEREKAAA
+271 KHITKEEKEKIAA
-284 EARKAAYLAYKAE
+284 EARKAGYLAYKAE
-297 MQRQAS
+297 IQKQAS
-303 EIEADPTYQ
+303 EIAADPKAYQ
-312 ARQKKRAKSEQE
+312 ARQEKRKKSEQE

-336 MDKLQRV
+336 MDKLQQV

-361 QERRNKKKLER
+361 QERRNEKKLQR

-378 KGGIQLPKVKNKVEI
+378 KGGIQLPKVKNKVEV
-393 RPIVEQPK
+393 RPIIEQPK

-487 TRLQKQDKTAA
+487 TRLQKQNKTAA

>member
-1 MDIQFVSF
+1 
-9 EQYCNLKKYKKFCDK
+9 
-24 TIYKTFNELQKY
+24 
-36 KDTEGNIID
+36 
-45 ELSLFNKYISECT
+45 
-58 KDNKEL
+58 
-64 IINKNSMKTEDI
+64 MKTKDI
-76 KSKEKKERVLGWKEN
+76 KSTEKK
-91 LKLAFQQNKDIDPKN
+91 I
-106 LSEKEKK
+106 S
-113 YWQELQTSDVKK
+113 S
-125 KPKVTLLDKAKSL
+125 LDKVKAL

-147 IFADKILNKAIA
+147 ALADRILSKAIA
-159 KEEQQKAWET
+159 KEEQEKAWET

-194 KKLTQIHAS
+194 KKLSQIHSS
-203 IPTKDTSKKQ
+203 IPTKDTSKEQ
-213 KAIDKEI
+213 KAIDKAI
-220 EKKHDEKMIAMETK
+220 EEKHDKKIIAKETK
-234 FENFNPKQRKLTKE
+234 FEDFNPKRQKLTKE
-248 ERIERNR
+248 ERIERNK
-255 KRAIKLVHHEE
+255 KRAIKLIHHKE
-266 IKDKI
+266 IKDKT
-271 KHTTKEEREKAAA
+271 KHITKEERERIVA
-284 EARKAAYLAYKAE
+284 EARKAGYLAYKAE
-297 MQRQAS
+297 MQKQAS
-303 EIEADPTYQ
+303 EIAADPKAYQ
-312 ARQKKRAKSEQE
+312 ARQEKRKKSEQE

-361 QERRNKKKLER
+361 QERRNEKKLQR

-410 IVRTQYIDQPS
+410 IVRTQYIDQPT

>member
-1 MDIQFVSF
+1 
-9 EQYCNLKKYKKFCDK
+9 
-24 TIYKTFNELQKY
+24 
-36 KDTEGNIID
+36 
-45 ELSLFNKYISECT
+45 
-58 KDNKEL
+58 
-64 IINKNSMKTEDI
+64 MKTKDI
-76 KSKEKKERVLGWKEN
+76 KSTEKK
-91 LKLAFQQNKDIDPKN
+91 I
-106 LSEKEKK
+106 S
-113 YWQELQTSDVKK
+113 S
-125 KPKVTLLDKAKSL
+125 LDKVKAL

-147 IFADKILNKAIA
+147 ALADRILSKAIA
-159 KEEQQKAWET
+159 KEEQEKAWET

-194 KKLTQIHAS
+194 KKLSQIHSS

-213 KAIDKEI
+213 KAIDKAI
-220 EKKHDEKMIAMETK
+220 EEKHDKKMIAKETK
-234 FENFNPKQRKLTKE
+234 FEDFNPKRQKLTKE
-248 ERIERNR
+248 ERIERNK
-255 KRAIKLVHHEE
+255 KRAIKLIHHKE
-266 IKDKI
+266 IKDKT
-271 KHTTKEEREKAAA
+271 KHITKEERERIVA
-284 EARKAAYLAYKAE
+284 EARKAGYLAYKAE
-297 MQRQAS
+297 MQKQAS
-303 EIEADPTYQ
+303 EIAADPKAYQ
-312 ARQKKRAKSEQE
+312 ARQEKRKKSEQE

-336 MDKLQRV
+336 MDKLQQV

-361 QERRNKKKLER
+361 QERRNEKKLQR

-378 KGGIQLPKVKNKVEI
+378 KDGIQLPKVKNKVEV
-393 RPIVEQPK
+393 RPIIEQPK

>member
-1 MDIQFVSF
+1 
-9 EQYCNLKKYKKFCDK
+9 
-24 TIYKTFNELQKY
+24 
-36 KDTEGNIID
+36 
-45 ELSLFNKYISECT
+45 
-58 KDNKEL
+58 
-64 IINKNSMKTEDI
+64 MKTKDI
-76 KSKEKKERVLGWKEN
+76 KSTEKK
-91 LKLAFQQNKDIDPKN
+91 I
-106 LSEKEKK
+106 S
-113 YWQELQTSDVKK
+113 S
-125 KPKVTLLDKAKSL
+125 LDKVKAL

-147 IFADKILNKAIA
+147 ALADRILSKAIA
-159 KEEQQKAWET
+159 KEEQEKAWET
-169 RKEELKAEA
+169 RKKELKAEA

-183 EAALKKREEKA
+183 EVALKKREEKA
-194 KKLTQIHAS
+194 KKLSQIHSS

-213 KAIDKEI
+213 KAIDKAI
-220 EKKHDEKMIAMETK
+220 EEKHDEKMIAKETK
-234 FENFNPKQRKLTKE
+234 FEDFNPKRQKLTKE
-248 ERIERNR
+248 ERIERNK
-255 KRAIKLVHHEE
+255 KRAIKLIHHKE

-271 KHTTKEEREKAAA
+271 KHITKEEKEKIAA
-284 EARKAAYLAYKAE
+284 EARKAGYLAYKAE
-297 MQRQAS
+297 MQKQAS
-303 EIEADPTYQ
+303 EIAADPKAYQ
-312 ARQKKRAKSEQE
+312 IRQEKRKKSEQE

-361 QERRNKKKLER
+361 QERRNEKKLQR

-378 KGGIQLPKVKNKVEI
+378 KGSIQLPKVKNKVEV

>member
-1 MDIQFVSF
+1 
-9 EQYCNLKKYKKFCDK
+9 
-24 TIYKTFNELQKY
+24 
-36 KDTEGNIID
+36 
-45 ELSLFNKYISECT
+45 
-58 KDNKEL
+58 
-64 IINKNSMKTEDI
+64 MKTKDI
-76 KSKEKKERVLGWKEN
+76 KSTEKK
-91 LKLAFQQNKDIDPKN
+91 I
-106 LSEKEKK
+106 S
-113 YWQELQTSDVKK
+113 S
-125 KPKVTLLDKAKSL
+125 LDKVKAL

-147 IFADKILNKAIA
+147 TLADRILSKAIA
-159 KEEQQKAWET
+159 KEEQEKAWET

-194 KKLTQIHAS
+194 KKLSQIHSS

-213 KAIDKEI
+213 KAIDKAI
-220 EKKHDEKMIAMETK
+220 EEKHDEKMIAKEIK
-234 FENFNPKQRKLTKE
+234 FEDFNPKRQKLTKE
-248 ERIERNR
+248 ERIERNK
-255 KRAIKLVHHEE
+255 KRAIKLIHHKE
-266 IKDKI
+266 IKDKT
-271 KHTTKEEREKAAA
+271 KHITKEEKEKIAA
-284 EARKAAYLAYKAE
+284 EARKAGYLAYKAE
-297 MQRQAS
+297 MQKQAS
-303 EIEADPTYQ
+303 EIAADPKAYQ
-312 ARQKKRAKSEQE
+312 VRQEKRKKSEQE

-336 MDKLQRV
+336 MDKLQQV

-361 QERRNKKKLER
+361 QERRNEKKLQR

-378 KGGIQLPKVKNKVEI
+378 KDGIQLPKVKNKVEV
-393 RPIVEQPK
+393 RPIIEQPK

>member
-1 MDIQFVSF
+1 
-9 EQYCNLKKYKKFCDK
+9 
-24 TIYKTFNELQKY
+24 
-36 KDTEGNIID
+36 
-45 ELSLFNKYISECT
+45 
-58 KDNKEL
+58 
-64 IINKNSMKTEDI
+64 MKTKDI
-76 KSKEKKERVLGWKEN
+76 KSTEKK
-91 LKLAFQQNKDIDPKN
+91 
-106 LSEKEKK
+106 
-113 YWQELQTSDVKK
+113 TSS
-125 KPKVTLLDKAKSL
+125 LDKVKAL

-147 IFADKILNKAIA
+147 ALADRILNKAIA

-194 KKLTQIHAS
+194 KKLIQIHTS
-203 IPTKDTSKKQ
+203 IPTKVTSKKQ
-213 KAIDKEI
+213 KDIDI
-220 EKKHDEKMIAMETK
+220 
-234 FENFNPKQRKLTKE
+234 
-248 ERIERNR
+248 
-255 KRAIKLVHHEE
+255 
-266 IKDKI
+266 
-271 KHTTKEEREKAAA
+271 AA
-284 EARKAAYLAYKAE
+284 EARKAGYLAYKAE

-303 EIEADPTYQ
+303 EIAADPKAYQ
-312 ARQKKRAKSEQE
+312 ARQEKRAKSEQE
-324 RLNML
+324 RLSML

-336 MDKLQRV
+336 MEKLQRV

>member
-1 MDIQFVSF
+1 
-9 EQYCNLKKYKKFCDK
+9 
-24 TIYKTFNELQKY
+24 
-36 KDTEGNIID
+36 
-45 ELSLFNKYISECT
+45 
-58 KDNKEL
+58 
-64 IINKNSMKTEDI
+64 MKTKDI
-76 KSKEKKERVLGWKEN
+76 KSTEKK
-91 LKLAFQQNKDIDPKN
+91 I
-106 LSEKEKK
+106 S
-113 YWQELQTSDVKK
+113 S
-125 KPKVTLLDKAKSL
+125 LDKVKAL

-147 IFADKILNKAIA
+147 ALADRILSKAIA
-159 KEEQQKAWET
+159 KEEQEKAWET

-194 KKLTQIHAS
+194 KKLSQIHSS

-213 KAIDKEI
+213 KAIDKAI
-220 EKKHDEKMIAMETK
+220 EEKHDEKMIAKETK
-234 FENFNPKQRKLTKE
+234 FEDFNPKRQKLTKE
-248 ERIERNR
+248 ERIERNK
-255 KRAIKLVHHEE
+255 KRAIKLIHHKE
-266 IKDKI
+266 IKDKT
-271 KHTTKEEREKAAA
+271 KHITKEEKEKIAA
-284 EARKAAYLAYKAE
+284 EARKAGYLAYKAE
-297 MQRQAS
+297 MQKQAS
-303 EIEADPTYQ
+303 EIAADPKAYQ
-312 ARQKKRAKSEQE
+312 ARQEKRKKSEQE

-350 TLKDLEHFKLA
+350 ILKDLEHFKLA
-361 QERRNKKKLER
+361 QERRNEKKLQR

-378 KGGIQLPKVKNKVEI
+378 KDGIQLPKVKNKVEV
-393 RPIVEQPK
+393 RPIIEQPK

>member
-1 MDIQFVSF
+1 
-9 EQYCNLKKYKKFCDK
+9 
-24 TIYKTFNELQKY
+24 
-36 KDTEGNIID
+36 
-45 ELSLFNKYISECT
+45 
-58 KDNKEL
+58 
-64 IINKNSMKTEDI
+64 MKTKDI
-76 KSKEKKERVLGWKEN
+76 KSTEKK
-91 LKLAFQQNKDIDPKN
+91 I
-106 LSEKEKK
+106 S
-113 YWQELQTSDVKK
+113 S
-125 KPKVTLLDKAKSL
+125 LDKVKAL

-147 IFADKILNKAIA
+147 ALADRILSKAIA
-159 KEEQQKAWET
+159 KEEQEKAWET

-194 KKLTQIHAS
+194 KKLSQIHSS

-213 KAIDKEI
+213 KAIDEEI

-234 FENFNPKQRKLTKE
+234 FEDFDPKRQKLTKE
-248 ERIERNR
+248 ERIERNK
-255 KRAIKLVHHEE
+255 KRAIKLIHHKE
-266 IKDKI
+266 IKDKT
-271 KHTTKEEREKAAA
+271 KHITKEERERIVA
-284 EARKAAYLAYKAE
+284 EARKAGYLAYKAE
-297 MQRQAS
+297 MQKQAS
-303 EIEADPTYQ
+303 EIAADPKAYQ
-312 ARQKKRAKSEQE
+312 ARQEKRKKSEQE

-361 QERRNKKKLER
+361 QERRNEKKLQR

-378 KGGIQLPKVKNKVEI
+378 KGGIQLPKVKNKVEV
-393 RPIVEQPK
+393 RPIIEQPK

-475 NSKYREIDGVTI
+475 NSKYREIDGVII

>member
-1 MDIQFVSF
+1 
-9 EQYCNLKKYKKFCDK
+9 
-24 TIYKTFNELQKY
+24 
-36 KDTEGNIID
+36 
-45 ELSLFNKYISECT
+45 
-58 KDNKEL
+58 
-64 IINKNSMKTEDI
+64 MKTKDI
-76 KSKEKKERVLGWKEN
+76 KSTEKKTSSLDIAAEARKAGYLAYKAEMQRQASEIAADPKAYQARQEKRAKSEQERLSMLAEKRKARMEKLQRVELTQKQKTLKDLEHF
-91 LKLAFQQNKDIDPKN
+91 KLA
-106 LSEKEKK
+106 
-113 YWQELQTSDVKK
+113 QERRNKK
-125 KPKVTLLDKAKSL
+125 KLERRQMYLSKDGIQLPKVKNKKVKAL
-138 KEKIIANAN
+138 KKKIIANAN
-147 IFADKILNKAIA
+147 ALADRILNKAIA

-194 KKLTQIHAS
+194 KKLIQIHTS

-220 EKKHDEKMIAMETK
+220 EKKHNEKMIAMETK
-234 FENFNPKQRKLTKE
+234 FEDFNPKQQKLTKE
-248 ERIERNR
+248 ERIERNK
-255 KRAIKLVHHEE
+255 KRAIKLIHHKE

-271 KHTTKEEREKAAA
+271 KHTTKEERE
-284 EARKAAYLAYKAE
+284 
-297 MQRQAS
+297 
-303 EIEADPTYQ
+303 
-312 ARQKKRAKSEQE
+312 
-324 RLNML
+324 
-329 AEKRKAR
+329 
-336 MDKLQRV
+336 
-343 ELTQKQK
+343 
-350 TLKDLEHFKLA
+350 
-361 QERRNKKKLER
+361 
-372 RQMYLS
+372 
-378 KGGIQLPKVKNKVEI
+378 KVEI

>member
-1 MDIQFVSF
+1 
-9 EQYCNLKKYKKFCDK
+9 
-24 TIYKTFNELQKY
+24 
-36 KDTEGNIID
+36 
-45 ELSLFNKYISECT
+45 
-58 KDNKEL
+58 
-64 IINKNSMKTEDI
+64 MKTKDI
-76 KSKEKKERVLGWKEN
+76 KSTEKK
-91 LKLAFQQNKDIDPKN
+91 
-106 LSEKEKK
+106 
-113 YWQELQTSDVKK
+113 TSS
-125 KPKVTLLDKAKSL
+125 LDKVKAL

-147 IFADKILNKAIA
+147 ALADRILNKAIA

-194 KKLTQIHAS
+194 KKLIQIHTS

-213 KAIDKEI
+213 KAIDEEI

-234 FENFNPKQRKLTKE
+234 FEDFDPKRQKLTKE

-255 KRAIKLVHHEE
+255 KRAIKLVHHKE

-303 EIEADPTYQ
+303 EIAADPKAYQ
-312 ARQKKRAKSEQE
+312 ARQEKRKKSEQE

-336 MDKLQRV
+336 MDKLQQV

-350 TLKDLEHFKLA
+350 ILKDIEHFKLA
-361 QERRNKKKLER
+361 QERRNEKKLQR

-378 KGGIQLPKVKNKVEI
+378 KGGIQLPKVKNKVEV
-393 RPIVEQPK
+393 RPIIEQPK

-487 TRLQKQDKTAA
+487 TRLQKQNKTAA